1 MLYICIAIPRTSRK
15 YRASSVSFC
24 PDLPK
29 NRPGEGAT
37 TCRII
42 FSKCFVVFS
51 KCRIVFRKSFVV
63 SRKQPADSFR
73 RLKTLKLRP
82 LPLPLSAPPNPL
94 SPASSLLAPRQYP
107 PPPFSTLLPPRFFPP
122 PACSHPSPSQTLSL
136 FAPPNPPPARF
147 RAQKYRLI
155 CHKKGDG
162 FAAKGLHA
170 ISQGSRWTCP
180 EAGKTDSRFR
190 QNNLYIF

>member
-63 SRKQPADSFR
+63 SRKQLADCFR

-82 LPLPLSAPPNPL
+82 FPLPLFAPPN
-94 SPASSLLAPRQYP
+94 P
-107 PPPFSTLLPPRFFPP
+107 PPPFSTFLPPRFFPP
-122 PACSHPSPSQTLSL
+122 PACSYPPPSHTLSL
-136 FAPPNPPPARF
+136 FAPPNPPPSRI
-147 RAQKYRLI
+147 RAQKYRPT
-155 CHKKGDG
+155 CRKKGDG

-170 ISQGSRWTCP
+170 IVQGS
-180 EAGKTDSRFR
+180 
-190 QNNLYIF
+190 